1 MSDGF
6 RTSDVSYVGR
16 PKRVGCPAT
25 LTSLCTSGVISKIL
39 LSDVRQGSDVRQLD
53 HTNLTVRTSF
63 FASLCAR
70 LELRLHHRCRTSE
83 LCRTSEVL
91 LFVFFSSN
99 LNFDSS
105 IVSPSCPYHPPPLQ
119 KALSPTREV
128 LLKGWRDINGITR
141 RRRLT

>member
-63 FASLCAR
+63 FASLCKR

-105 IVSPSCPYHPPPLQ
+105 IVSPSCPYH
-119 KALSPTREV
+119 LSMLGPSLISKTNV
-128 LLKGWRDINGITR
+128 SILGSIICS
-141 RRRLT
+141 